1 VVAGIVDG
9 TGQNAGIEMR
19 VRKSP
24 SGRTS
29 VMERTFPRATIPEM
43 CAAVR
48 ERYARSP
55 TMSETR
61 LGPGEKRIA
70 GESSRSIE
78 RLNVAAVTGSFDG
91 GEKRKPDRTRNM

>member
-1 VVAGIVDG
+1 VFAGIDDG
-9 TGQNAGIEMR
+9 TGQNAGIETR

-24 SGRTS
+24 AGRTS
-29 VMERTFPRATIPEM
+29 VIERTSPLATIPEM

-55 TMSETR
+55 TMSDTSR
-61 LGPGEKRIA
+61 GPGEKRFD

-78 RLNVAAVTGSFDG
+78 RLKVAAVTGWFDG
-91 GEKRKPDRTRNM
+91 GEKRKPDRTRNV